1 MDDVHHN
8 ILTIVTKQLGYTF
21 CEALNWTS
29 NYHNELKARFLK
41 GKLQLPSFGPGVDPQ
56 LERFIEAI
64 AMWPRANDSWTF
76 ESGRYF
82 GSKGLEIQQTRVV
95 PFMPKVVDVHDALR
109 RENVVIPLIE
119 L

>member
-1 MDDVHHN
+1 MDDVRHN

-21 CEALNWTS
+21 REALEWTS
-29 NYHNELKARFLK
+29 NYHSELEARFLK
-41 GKLQLPSFGPGVDPQ
+41 GIMQLPSFGPGIDPL
-56 LERFIEAI
+56 LERFVQAM
-64 AMWPRANDSWTF
+64 AMWIRGNDSWNF
-76 ESGRYF
+76 EGGRYF

-95 PFMPKVVDVHDALR
+95 PFMPKVVDRHDALR